1 MSAARRRER
10 VVLTPEHVELRLVPA
25 GLASRF
31 LALLVDA
38 GVILAFTAMLAA
50 ALARLPWGIGQALA
64 ITLSF
69 VLTWAYHLWFE
80 VRQQGRTWGK
90 RLLGLRVVDGH
101 GLPLTWQQS
110 LARNAVRALDFLP
123 VFYGVGG
130 AACLLDRE
138 RRRLGDLLADTVVV
152 QEARARPL
160 SPAALG
166 WPRQFNSLR
175 TRRVLRLIRHRIG
188 LGEREFLLAL
198 CLRADALEES
208 ARYDLM
214 EEVGAAYRAKLGID
228 DPHLSGENLVRDLT
242 AILFSDEA
250 RLPALR

>member
-1 MSAARRRER
+1 
-10 VVLTPEHVELRLVPA
+10 
-25 GLASRF
+25 
-31 LALLVDA
+31 
-38 GVILAFTAMLAA
+38 
-50 ALARLPWGIGQALA
+50 
-64 ITLSF
+64 
-69 VLTWAYHLWFE
+69 
-80 VRQQGRTWGK
+80 
-90 RLLGLRVVDGH
+90 VDGH

-123 VFYGVGG
+123 VFYGAGA

-166 WPRQFNSLR
+166 RPRQFNSLR

-188 LGEREFLLAL
+188 LEEREFLLAL